1 MAAQRVSDGRF
12 ELDALR
18 ERLCR
23 GAERTLLAKRQR
35 LERLHGAL
43 AALNPDAVLQRGYAM
58 ICDEAGHVLSSVA
71 DVQLQE
77 QIAVRLSDGRL
88 TATVN
93 NIEKKEP

>member
-1 MAAQRVSDGRF
+1 M
-12 ELDALR
+12 
-18 ERLCR
+18 
-23 GAERTLLAKRQR
+23 
-35 LERLHGAL
+35 
-43 AALNPDAVLQRGYAM
+43 LQRGYAM